1 MSIDISC
8 TAFALLVT
16 DGQLENAI
24 AEERRWRLREEE
36 AREQRLNAQE
46 RVIKWQKRIEELKG
60 DLK

>member
-8 TAFALLVT
+8 TAFALLVA

-36 AREQRLNAQE
+36 AREQRFNAQE
-46 RVIKWQKRIEELKG
+46 RVSKWQKRIEELKG
-60 DLK
+60 ALK